1 MKHFK
6 VTIFLVV
13 AIMIVFLHI
22 NISVS
27 TVDGVSAVATESKKG
42 YTVTGE
48 ILPFYKVYKGYE
60 YSIENGAAKIKIKT
74 SFGLFGEKDFEIEI
88 GKCKYIYIT
97 DGKENKEIGIKR

>member
-1 MKHFK
+1 MKRFK
-6 VTIFLVV
+6 ITIFLAVILVV
-13 AIMIVFLHI
+13 AFLHI
-22 NISVS
+22 TVS
-27 TVDGVSAVATESKKG
+27 TGNVGSVNAVATESKKG